1 MNGHVESARLFLRA
15 YKPVVVLLLALLGG
29 VMGGLLSTSPLLAL
43 ATVAL
48 LVVGIMVLSWPETAT
63 MLVLFILYS
72 NVAVVLVR
80 FHNVP
85 FIVGA
90 AFPLLLALP
99 LAIYL
104 VLERR
109 PLRITPALPYVVL
122 FMATQ
127 QLSLLFSNDPA
138 ASFREVTNFVLE
150 GFLIYLLVINVVR
163 TPRTLR
169 HAAWALLLAGIVL
182 TAAPFY
188 QQITG
193 TFDDTLG
200 GFGQLSEVGFRTG
213 ETNLVGG
220 DLRQYRLAGPIGEQ
234 NRYAQVLLMLVPL
247 GWFALYY
254 ERSLGLKLLGLALA
268 GVALGGVALSFSR
281 GAAVAFVILVAAML
295 LTRLLRPRHFLVF
308 LLLVALVMIAVPQ
321 LTVRLVTIPEVTN
334 LLSEET
340 TTSEVDGAIR
350 GRATA
355 MLAAALV
362 FADNPIVGVGPGQ
375 FQFHSAEYGNR
386 LGIRI
391 LEGNREA
398 HSLFLDVAANYGI
411 LGLVTFLA
419 MVLAPLRVILSA
431 RHRLAARRPALSYL
445 TIGFAFAILAYLGTG
460 IFLHLS
466 YVRYFWLMLALADT
480 AALIARRAAND
491 ELVARP
497 SAVYGAAQD
506 GWSERDRAGEWLP
519 GEAVGGNR

>member
-1 MNGHVESARLFLRA
+1 MSTRMESVRLFLRA

-29 VMGGLLSTSPLLAL
+29 VAGGLLATSPLLAL

-48 LVVGIMVLSWPETAT
+48 LVVAVAIFSWPEAAT

-72 NVAVVLVR
+72 NIAVIMVR
-80 FHNVP
+80 FHGVP

-122 FMATQ
+122 FMAAQ
-127 QLSLLFSNDPA
+127 QVSLLFSADPA

-169 HAAWALLLAGIVL
+169 YAAWTLLLAGIVL
-182 TAAPFY
+182 TAVPFY
-188 QQITG
+188 QQLTG
-193 TFDDTLG
+193 DFNNTFG
-200 GFGQLSEVGFRTG
+200 GFGQLSETGFRTG
-213 ETNLVGG
+213 ETNLVEGE
-220 DLRQYRLAGPIGEQ
+220 LRQFRLAGPIGEQ
-234 NRYAQVLLMLVPL
+234 NRYAQILLMLVPL
-247 GWFALYY
+247 GWFLFRG
-254 ERSLGLKLLGLALA
+254 ERSSLSKLLALGLGS
-268 GVALGGVALSFSR
+268 VALGGVALSFSR
-281 GAAVAFVILVAAML
+281 GAAVAFVLLVGIML
-295 LTRLLRPRHFLVF
+295 VTRLLRPSHFFVF
-308 LLLVALVMIAVPQ
+308 LLIVALIMLAVPQ
-321 LTVRLVTIPEVTN
+321 FTVRLVTIPSAAD

-340 TTSEVDGAIR
+340 TTSELDGAIR

-355 MLAAALV
+355 MIAAALV

-375 FQFHSAEYGNR
+375 FQFYSAEYGNR

-411 LGLVTFLA
+411 LGLVSFLA
-419 MVLAPLRVILSA
+419 MVLVPIRVILGA
-431 RHRLAARRPALSYL
+431 RHKLAARRPGLTNL
-445 TIGFAFAILAYLGTG
+445 TIAFAFAMLAYLGTG

-491 ELVARP
+491 KPVVRAYAAYE
-497 SAVYGAAQD
+497 AQD

-519 GEAVGGNR
+519 GEAVGGN

>member
-1 MNGHVESARLFLRA
+1 MSTLSARAESLRLFLRA
-15 YKPVVVLLLALLGG
+15 YKPVVVLLLAVLGG
-29 VMGGLLSTSPLLAL
+29 VIGGLLATSPLLAL
-43 ATVAL
+43 ASIVL
-48 LVVGIMVLSWPETAT
+48 LVVSITVLSWPEAAT
-63 MLVLFILYS
+63 LLVIFILYS
-72 NVAVVLVR
+72 NIAVVLVR
-80 FHNVP
+80 FHGVP
-85 FIVGA
+85 FIAGA

-122 FMATQ
+122 FMAAQ
-127 QLSLLFSNDPA
+127 QVSLLFSNDPA

-169 HAAWALLLAGIVL
+169 HVAWTLLLAGIVL

-193 TFDDTLG
+193 SFDDTLG

-213 ETNLVGG
+213 ETNLVEG
-220 DLRQYRLAGPIGEQ
+220 DLRQYRLSGPIGEQ

-247 GWFALYY
+247 GWFALYF

-281 GAAVAFVILVAAML
+281 GAAVAFVILVLAML
-295 LTRLLRPRHFLVF
+295 VTRLLRPAHFLVF
-308 LLLVALVMIAVPQ
+308 LLLVAVVLMAVPQ
-321 LTVRLVTIPEVTN
+321 ITVRLVTIPSVTD

-340 TTSEVDGAIR
+340 TTSELDGAIR

-355 MLAAALV
+355 MIAAALV
-362 FADNPIVGVGPGQ
+362 FADHPIVGVGPGQ
-375 FQFHSAEYGNR
+375 FQFYSAEYGNR

-411 LGLVTFLA
+411 LGLISFLA
-419 MVLAPLRVILSA
+419 MVLVPIRVILAA
-431 RHRLAARRPALSYL
+431 RHKLAGRRPALSYL

-466 YVRYFWLMLALADT
+466 YVRYFWLMLGLADT
-480 AALIARRAAND
+480 AALIAQRAAN
-491 ELVARP
+491 EEPIVRAYAATAGLNARD
-497 SAVYGAAQD
+497 Y
-506 GWSERDRAGEWLP
+506 AGEWLP
-519 GEAVGGNR
+519 GETAGGSQ